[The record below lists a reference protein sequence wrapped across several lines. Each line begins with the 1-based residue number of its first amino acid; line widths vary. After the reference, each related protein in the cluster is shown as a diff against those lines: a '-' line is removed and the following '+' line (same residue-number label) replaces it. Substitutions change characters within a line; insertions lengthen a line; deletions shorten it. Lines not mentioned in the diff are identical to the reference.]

1 MFTCDFCVCICRKEW
16 VPSKW
21 VHLPILCITTETM
34 LNSGARVRRWR
45 KRKRNVWAKLLLS
58 CNRDVTAII
67 SKVKKQIPGWQLTI
81 TVEVLWTSEY
91 QMHGEKQIQ
100 QLNLVVDLLCCP
112 TAEPHQMLM
121 LQWHGPHH
129 VELSRLCLCLVCES
143 VQTWSK
149 LACLRLQLLWRWGQV
164 IVSILN
170 VKTCKEFFKK
180 RILGNYWQYTL
191 LQEINNIIEG
201 WLIVGCYSTSR
212 IHSHLQ
218 FIEDELFRELFTK

>member
-1 MFTCDFCVCICRKEW
+1 
-16 VPSKW
+16 
-21 VHLPILCITTETM
+21 
-34 LNSGARVRRWR
+34 
-45 KRKRNVWAKLLLS
+45 
-58 CNRDVTAII
+58 
-67 SKVKKQIPGWQLTI
+67 
-81 TVEVLWTSEY
+81 
-91 QMHGEKQIQ
+91 MHCEKQIQ

-191 LQEINNIIEG
+191 LQKSNNIIEG
-201 WLIVGCYSTSR
+201 WLLDAILLLGSIHTCNLLRMNYFANYSRNNGLYCTKWAH
-212 IHSHLQ
+212 IHSVFCQLLMDWENSIMGCVP
-218 FIEDELFRELFTK
+218 FFFFFFAIACTE